1 MRGGTVAAGGGVQSV
16 ERAFELLDIMAAS
29 GGSIGISELAEGTDL
44 PMPTVHR
51 LIGTLVSLGY
61 VRRLPS
67 RRYALGTKLIRLG
80 DSASKLI
87 GGWAKPYLA
96 ELVRITHE
104 TSNMAFLEDDM
115 AVYVAQV
122 PSEHAMRMFNEVG
135 QRVLP
140 HSTGVG
146 KALLSQLD
154 DDAVRAIVGRLGM
167 APRTV
172 NTITTLDALLEDL
185 AVIRERGYAI
195 DDGEQ
200 EVGVRC
206 FAVPVL
212 GAPTLTAMSIA
223 GPTARVTLESAEQ
236 FVPLLISAAE
246 RLAKDLASNNP
257 AP

>member
-1 MRGGTVAAGGGVQSV
+1 MAVGGGVQSV

-29 GGSIGISELAEGTDL
+29 GGSIGISELAEAADL

-51 LIGTLVSLGY
+51 LIGTLVTLGY
-61 VRRLPS
+61 VRRLAT
-67 RRYALGTKLIRLG
+67 RRYALGTKLIGLG
-80 DSASKLI
+80 DSATKLI
-87 GGWAKPYLA
+87 GGWAKPYLS
-96 ELVRITHE
+96 ELVRQTHE

-146 KALLSQLD
+146 KALLSQLPD
-154 DDAVRAIVGRLGM
+154 DEVRALVSRTGM

-172 NTITTLDALLEDL
+172 NTLNSLDALLADL
-185 AVIRERGYAI
+185 AVVRSRGYAI

-206 FAVPVL
+206 FAVPVI

-236 FVPLLISAAE
+236 FVPLLVSAAE
-246 RLAKDLASNNP
+246 RLSKDLQP
-257 AP
+257 R

>member
-1 MRGGTVAAGGGVQSV
+1 MAVGGGVQSV

-29 GGSIGISELAEGTDL
+29 GGSIGISELAEAAGL

-51 LIGTLVSLGY
+51 LIGTLVTLGY
-61 VRRLPS
+61 VRRLAT
-67 RRYALGTKLIRLG
+67 RRYALGTKLIGLG
-80 DSASKLI
+80 DSATKLI
-87 GGWAKPYLA
+87 GGWAKPYLS
-96 ELVRITHE
+96 ELVRQTHE

-146 KALLSQLD
+146 KALLSQLPD
-154 DDAVRAIVGRLGM
+154 DEVRALVSRTGM

-172 NTITTLDALLEDL
+172 NTLNSLDALLADL
-185 AVIRERGYAI
+185 AVVRSRGYAI

-206 FAVPVL
+206 FAVPVI

-236 FVPLLISAAE
+236 FVPLLVSAAE
-246 RLAKDLASNNP
+246 RLSKDLQP
-257 AP
+257 R

>member
-1 MRGGTVAAGGGVQSV
+1 M
-16 ERAFELLDIMAAS
+16 ERAFELLDLMAAS
-29 GGSIGISELAEGTDL
+29 GGSIGISELADAADL

-51 LIGTLVSLGY
+51 LVGTLVSLGY
-61 VRRLPS
+61 VRRLAT

-80 DSASKLI
+80 DSATKLI
-87 GGWAKPYLA
+87 GGWAKPYLG
-96 ELVRITHE
+96 ELVRQTHE

-154 DDAVRAIVGRLGM
+154 DEAVRALIARTGM

-172 NTITTLDALLEDL
+172 NTLSSLDALLEDL
-185 AVIRERGYAI
+185 ALVRSRGYAI

-236 FVPLLISAAE
+236 FVPLLVSAAE
-246 RLAKDLASNNP
+246 RLSKDLRNG
-257 AP
+257 

>member
-1 MRGGTVAAGGGVQSV
+1 MAASGGVQSV
-16 ERAFELLDIMAAS
+16 ERAFELLDIMATS
-29 GGSIGISELAEGTDL
+29 GGSIGISELAEAADL

-61 VRRLPS
+61 VRRLAT
-67 RRYALGTKLIRLG
+67 RRYALGTKLIGLG
-80 DSASKLI
+80 DSATKLI
-87 GGWAKPYLA
+87 GGWATPYLS
-96 ELVRITHE
+96 ELVRQTHE

-146 KALLSQLD
+146 KALLAQLD
-154 DDAVRAIVGRLGM
+154 DNSVRAIVARTGM

-172 NTITTLDALLEDL
+172 NTLTTLDTLLADL
-185 AVIRERGYAI
+185 ELVRTRGYAV

-200 EVGVRC
+200 EIGVRC
-206 FAVPVL
+206 FAVPVI

-223 GPTARVTLESAEQ
+223 GPTARVTIESAEQ
-236 FVPLLISAAE
+236 FVPLLTSAAQ
-246 RLAKDLASNNP
+246 RLSKDLASDRQP
-257 AP
+257 R

>member
-1 MRGGTVAAGGGVQSV
+1 MAASGGVQSV
-16 ERAFELLDIMAAS
+16 ERAFELLDIMAGS
-29 GGSIGISELAEGTDL
+29 GGSIGISELADAADL

-61 VRRLPS
+61 VRRLAT
-67 RRYALGTKLIRLG
+67 RRYALGTKLIGLG
-80 DSASKLI
+80 ESATKLI
-87 GGWAKPYLA
+87 GGWAKPYLS
-96 ELVRITHE
+96 ELVRQTHE

-146 KALLSQLD
+146 KALLSQMPN
-154 DDAVRAIVGRLGM
+154 DAVRALVARTGM

-172 NTITTLDALLEDL
+172 NTLTTLDTLLADL
-185 AVIRERGYAI
+185 EQVRTRGYAI

-200 EVGVRC
+200 EIGVRC
-206 FAVPVL
+206 FAVPVV

-236 FVPLLISAAE
+236 FVPLLTSAAE
-246 RLAKDLASNNP
+246 RLTEDLVGDVNS
-257 AP
+257 

>member
-1 MRGGTVAAGGGVQSV
+1 MAVGGGVQSV

-29 GGSIGISELAEGTDL
+29 GGSIGISELAEAADL

-51 LIGTLVSLGY
+51 LIGTLVTLGY
-61 VRRLPS
+61 VRRLAT
-67 RRYALGTKLIRLG
+67 RRYALGTKLIGLG
-80 DSASKLI
+80 DSATKLI
-87 GGWAKPYLA
+87 GGWAKPYLS
-96 ELVRITHE
+96 ELVRQTHE

-146 KALLSQLD
+146 KALLSQLPD
-154 DDAVRAIVGRLGM
+154 DEVRALVSRTGM

-172 NTITTLDALLEDL
+172 NTLNTLDALLADL
-185 AVIRERGYAI
+185 AVVRSRGYAI

-206 FAVPVL
+206 FAVPVI

-236 FVPLLISAAE
+236 FVPLLVSAAE
-246 RLAKDLASNNP
+246 RLSKDLQP
-257 AP
+257 R

>member
-1 MRGGTVAAGGGVQSV
+1 MQSV

-29 GGSIGISELAEGTDL
+29 GGSIGISELAEAADL

-51 LIGTLVSLGY
+51 LVGTLVTLGY
-61 VRRLPS
+61 VRRLAT
-67 RRYALGTKLIRLG
+67 RRYALGTKLIGLG
-80 DSASKLI
+80 ESATKLI
-87 GGWAKPYLA
+87 GGWAKPYLS
-96 ELVRITHE
+96 ELVRQTHE

-154 DDAVRAIVGRLGM
+154 DESVRALVGRTGL
-167 APRTV
+167 APRTI
-172 NTITTLDALLEDL
+172 NTLTTLDTLLADL
-185 AVIRERGYAI
+185 EVIRTRGYAI

-206 FAVPVL
+206 FAVPVI

-236 FVPLLISAAE
+236 FVPLLRSAAE
-246 RLAKDLASNNP
+246 RLAKDLEP
-257 AP
+257 K

>member
-1 MRGGTVAAGGGVQSV
+1 MQSV

-29 GGSIGISELAEGTDL
+29 GGSIGISELAEAADL

-51 LIGTLVSLGY
+51 LVGTLVTLGY
-61 VRRLPS
+61 VRRLAT
-67 RRYALGTKLIRLG
+67 RRYALGTKLIGLG
-80 DSASKLI
+80 ESATKLI
-87 GGWAKPYLA
+87 GGWAKPYLS
-96 ELVRITHE
+96 ELVRQTHE

-154 DDAVRAIVGRLGM
+154 DESVRALVGRTGL
-167 APRTV
+167 APRTI
-172 NTITTLDALLEDL
+172 NTLTTLDTLLADL
-185 AVIRERGYAI
+185 EVIRARGYAI

-206 FAVPVL
+206 FAVPVI

-236 FVPLLISAAE
+236 FVPLLRSAAE
-246 RLAKDLASNNP
+246 RLAKDLEP
-257 AP
+257 K

>member
-1 MRGGTVAAGGGVQSV
+1 MAAGGGVQSV

-29 GGSIGISELAEGTDL
+29 GGSIGISELAEAADL

-51 LIGTLVSLGY
+51 LVGTLVTLGY
-61 VRRLPS
+61 VRRLAT
-67 RRYALGTKLIRLG
+67 RRYALGTKLIGLG
-80 DSASKLI
+80 ESATKLI
-87 GGWAKPYLA
+87 GGWAKPYLS
-96 ELVRITHE
+96 ELVRQTHE
-104 TSNMAFLEDDM
+104 TSNMALLEDDM

-154 DDAVRAIVGRLGM
+154 DESVRALVGRTGL
-167 APRTV
+167 APRTI
-172 NTITTLDALLEDL
+172 NTLTTLDTLLADL
-185 AVIRERGYAI
+185 EVIRARGYAI

-206 FAVPVL
+206 FAVPVI

-236 FVPLLISAAE
+236 FVPLLRSAAE
-246 RLAKDLASNNP
+246 RLAKDLEP
-257 AP
+257 K

>member
-1 MRGGTVAAGGGVQSV
+1 MAASGGVQSV
-16 ERAFELLDIMAAS
+16 ERAFELLDIMASS
-29 GGSIGISELAEGTDL
+29 GGSIGISELAEAADL

-61 VRRLPS
+61 VRRLAT
-67 RRYALGTKLIRLG
+67 RRYALGTKLIGLG
-80 DSASKLI
+80 DSATKLI

-96 ELVRITHE
+96 ELVRQTHE

-146 KALLSQLD
+146 KALLAQLD
-154 DDAVRAIVGRLGM
+154 DDEVRALVSRTGM
-167 APRTV
+167 TPRTV
-172 NTITTLDALLEDL
+172 NTLSTLDTLMADLEL
-185 AVIRERGYAI
+185 VRTRGYAI

-200 EVGVRC
+200 EIGVRC
-206 FAVPVL
+206 FAVPVV

-236 FVPLLISAAE
+236 FVPLLLSAAE
-246 RLAKDLASNNP
+246 RLSKDLSSDLQSR
-257 AP
+257 

>member
-1 MRGGTVAAGGGVQSV
+1 MAAGGGVQSV

-29 GGSIGISELAEGTDL
+29 GGSIGISELAEAADL

-51 LIGTLVSLGY
+51 LVGTLVTLGY
-61 VRRLPS
+61 VRRLAT
-67 RRYALGTKLIRLG
+67 RRYALGTKLIGLG
-80 DSASKLI
+80 ESATKLI
-87 GGWAKPYLA
+87 GGWAKPYLS
-96 ELVRITHE
+96 ELVRQTHE

-154 DDAVRAIVGRLGM
+154 DESVRALVGRTGL
-167 APRTV
+167 APRTI
-172 NTITTLDALLEDL
+172 NTLTTLDTLLADL
-185 AVIRERGYAI
+185 EVIRARGYAI

-206 FAVPVL
+206 FAVPVI

-236 FVPLLISAAE
+236 FVPLLRSAAE
-246 RLAKDLASNNP
+246 RLAKDLEP
-257 AP
+257 K

>member
-1 MRGGTVAAGGGVQSV
+1 MAVGGGVQSV

-29 GGSIGISELAEGTDL
+29 GGSIGISELAEAADL

-51 LIGTLVSLGY
+51 LIGTLVTLGY
-61 VRRLPS
+61 VRRLAT
-67 RRYALGTKLIRLG
+67 RRYALGTKLIGLG
-80 DSASKLI
+80 DSATKLI
-87 GGWAKPYLA
+87 GGWAKPYLS
-96 ELVRITHE
+96 ELVRQTHE

-146 KALLSQLD
+146 KALLSQLPD
-154 DDAVRAIVGRLGM
+154 DEVRALVSRTGM

-172 NTITTLDALLEDL
+172 NTLNSLDALLADL
-185 AVIRERGYAI
+185 AVVRSRGYAI

-206 FAVPVL
+206 FAVPVI

-236 FVPLLISAAE
+236 FVPLLVFAAE
-246 RLAKDLASNNP
+246 RLSKDLQP
-257 AP
+257 R